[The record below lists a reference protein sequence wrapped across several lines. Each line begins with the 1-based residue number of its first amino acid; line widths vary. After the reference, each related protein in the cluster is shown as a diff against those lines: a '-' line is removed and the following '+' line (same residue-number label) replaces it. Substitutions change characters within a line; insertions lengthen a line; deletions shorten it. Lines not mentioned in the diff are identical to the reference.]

1 MPSFVYFCFE
11 HGIEYKHDDLMCPQ
25 CENEICYENDKHFK
39 EKNMANEE
47 LVMVLNE
54 SSNQYKQGKHCST
67 YELKDRLKQKEKQM
81 SEEFKPQNTT
91 YIQEESVTNFMA
103 ALGYEPVYGGA
114 LGHLLRFS
122 QPRFAKHGEAI
133 VSVNRA
139 IKLHNAAGEEA
150 FAELIAFTAPQE
162 LRDYVHYFK
171 NYQTLMMAAAG
182 ATKIVEQVKASFSRK
197 KGFVVHDHN
206 IKFMTRRDQKIYA
219 HCMGF

>member
-1 MPSFVYFCFE
+1 MPSFVFFCFE
-11 HGIEYKHDDLMCPQ
+11 HGIEYKLMCPQ
-25 CENEICYENDKHFK
+25 CTNEICETHDSSLINI
-39 EKNMANEE
+39 
-47 LVMVLNE
+47 LNE
-54 SSNQYKQGKHCST
+54 SSKQYSLGKHCSVG
-67 YELKDRLKQKEKQM
+67 ELKERLKQMENKM
-81 SEEFKPQNTT
+81 TEEFKPQNTT

-103 ALGYEPVYGGA
+103 ALGYEPVYGGFY
-114 LGHLLRFS
+114 GHLLRFS

-182 ATKIVEQVKASFSRK
+182 ATKIVEQVKASHSRK

-206 IKFMTRRDQKIYA
+206 IKFMTRRDQKRYA

>member
-1 MPSFVYFCFE
+1 M
-11 HGIEYKHDDLMCPQ
+11 
-25 CENEICYENDKHFK
+25 
-39 EKNMANEE
+39 
-47 LVMVLNE
+47 
-54 SSNQYKQGKHCST
+54 T
-67 YELKDRLKQKEKQM
+67 
-81 SEEFKPQNTT
+81 EEFKLKETT

-103 ALGYEPVYGGA
+103 ALGYEPVYGGFY
-114 LGHLLRFS
+114 GHLLRFS

-139 IKLHNAAGEEA
+139 IKLHNSAGEEA

-162 LRDYVHYFK
+162 LIDYLKYFE
-171 NYQTLMMAAAG
+171 NYQTLTRAAAG

-206 IKFMTRRDQKIYA
+206 IKFMTRRDKKRYA

>member
-1 MPSFVYFCFE
+1 M
-11 HGIEYKHDDLMCPQ
+11 
-25 CENEICYENDKHFK
+25 
-39 EKNMANEE
+39 
-47 LVMVLNE
+47 
-54 SSNQYKQGKHCST
+54 T
-67 YELKDRLKQKEKQM
+67 
-81 SEEFKPQNTT
+81 EEFKPQKTT

-103 ALGYEPVYGGA
+103 ALGYEPVYGSQ
-114 LGHLLRFS
+114 GHLVRFS

-162 LRDYVHYFK
+162 LRDYIRNFD
-171 NYQTLMMAAAG
+171 NYRTIILAAAG

-206 IKFMTRRDQKIYA
+206 IKFMTRRDQKRYA